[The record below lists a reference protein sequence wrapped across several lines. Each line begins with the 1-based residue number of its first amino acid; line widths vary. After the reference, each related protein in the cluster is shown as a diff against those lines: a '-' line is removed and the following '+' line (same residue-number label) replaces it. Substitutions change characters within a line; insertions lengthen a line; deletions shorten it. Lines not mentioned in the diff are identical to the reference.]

1 MSCFNDSP
9 PQLLMKFLPELKM
22 QMSRNE
28 NDVILISRSFFH
40 AYLVFI
46 DSILQ
51 MYGLQE
57 IYM

>member
-1 MSCFNDSP
+1 MSCFNDTP

-28 NDVILISRSFFH
+28 NDMILISRSLFH

-51 MYGLQE
+51 MYSL
-57 IYM
+57 